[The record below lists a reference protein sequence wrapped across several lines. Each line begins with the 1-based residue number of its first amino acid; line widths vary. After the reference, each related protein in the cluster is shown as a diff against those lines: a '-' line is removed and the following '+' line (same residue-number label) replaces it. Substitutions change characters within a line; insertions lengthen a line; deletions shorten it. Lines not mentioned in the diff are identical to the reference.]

1 MSQKANI
8 EVCLSPLLFPLVDHR
23 GKNVVVI
30 DVLRATSTICN
41 ALKNGA
47 SAVIPVETM
56 EECLA
61 IEGDDLIRAAERN
74 GQKPEGFEH
83 GNSPLEY
90 TPSLVKGRTIVLTTT
105 NGTRCIKM
113 SVGADQI
120 VAGSF
125 LNLDAIVNFIRNEN
139 KDTILFCAGWKDQFN
154 LEDTLFA
161 GAVVDRL
168 KFDFDYHNDAA
179 FSARQLYVNSEEHL
193 LDVVKFS
200 SHYQRLTKFGVTKDI
215 EFCMTLNQT
224 KIIPILNQ
232 QHKLVPHLL

>member
-1 MSQKANI
+1 MQKPNI
-8 EVCLSPLLFPLVDHR
+8 EVCLSPLLFPLLDHR

-41 ALKNGA
+41 ALENGA
-47 SAVIPVETM
+47 EAVIPVETL

-61 IEGDDLIRAAERN
+61 MEGENLLKAAERN
-74 GQKPEGFEH
+74 GQKPESFLH

-90 TPSLVKGRTIVLTTT
+90 SKELVAGQTIVLTTT

-113 SVGADQI
+113 SLGADKI

-125 LNLDAIVNFIRNEN
+125 LNLDAIVDFIRQDK

-161 GAVVDRL
+161 GAVIDRL
-168 KFDFDYHNDAA
+168 KLDFEYNNDAA
-179 FSARQLYVNSEEHL
+179 FAARHLYVNSEENL
-193 LDVVKFS
+193 MEVVKFS
-200 SHYQRLTKFGVTKDI
+200 SHYQRLSKHGVTKDI
-215 EFCMTLNQT
+215 EFCMSLNQT
-224 KIIPILNQ
+224 KILPILNQ
-232 QHKLVPHLL
+232 QQKLVPYTL

>member
-1 MSQKANI
+1 MQKPNI
-8 EVCLSPLLFPLVDHR
+8 EVCLSPLLFPLLDHR

-41 ALKNGA
+41 ALENGA
-47 SAVIPVETM
+47 EAVIPVETL

-61 IEGDDLIRAAERN
+61 MEGENLLKAAERN
-74 GQKPEGFEH
+74 GQKPEGFLH

-90 TPSLVKGRTIVLTTT
+90 SKELVAGKTIVLTTT

-113 SVGADQI
+113 SLGADKI

-125 LNLDAIVNFIRNEN
+125 LNLDAIVDFIRQDK

-161 GAVVDRL
+161 GAVIDL
-168 KFDFDYHNDAA
+168 M
-179 FSARQLYVNSEEHL
+179 E
-193 LDVVKFS
+193 VVKFS
-200 SHYQRLTKFGVTKDI
+200 SHYQRLSKHGVTKDI
-215 EFCMTLNQT
+215 EFCMSLNQT
-224 KIIPILNQ
+224 KILPILNQ
-232 QHKLVPHLL
+232 QQKLVPYTL